1 MYSIIAEGNLQAT
14 ENGTT
19 DLVNLKAGAYYTNS
33 NSGTG
38 KIKSLDDVCV
48 FQDRNIALEKPND
61 IAYSQSYLSIRIEL
75 NGIAIVIQE
84 ANTESAI
91 DSLFYQRF
99 KYTLNEGDYTLI
111 YKVRYVFDYQGK
123 ERVRDFTITYDL
135 HIQNQKN
142 IKDALTVWNALTV
155 CKRLLNIVEPL
166 RKNEQP
172 RFKIDQNQTAWLES
186 IKTPELQITNSTLRE
201 ALQVVGSYIHA
212 EPRLI
217 KQNNEYIITFD
228 KYGSG
233 DYSEF
238 VNTYEDYGSLS
249 NSINIENYATNL
261 DSNIDNFVNSLDNS
275 TNGSIIE
282 PFLNGYRSVLAEGSY
297 VRITDENMYIATNY
311 PIRSI
316 KKLICYVDKQ
326 MWDLTPYVFESA
338 EYNQLS
344 SYDDEYPS
352 SKSYA
357 LYYSIGQKGVYGLN
371 FKRNKL
377 LQEWEDYAIV
387 KILKAVS
394 GNTASLSGFNLLSF
408 QIEYTP
414 IYPAR
419 VQQNK
424 SIVSAGKK
432 WTKPY
437 NQGQNQIEV
446 QYYGEHLK
454 GVIARLG
461 NVDKTITYVIP
472 NFPTIYPKVG
482 ELFDDNYY
490 ISTVSTEIYPFY
502 TKTTLALSQDFNRY
516 SEYIGVNSVKRMYEI
531 SEQQAF
537 ESEISYREF
546 CIIGDKVTKTS
557 STIFL
562 NLTPIVNAF
571 MSNKPPVRLSGV
583 IAQGIGYPKDNEDGK
598 ELSKVVLPIIISN
611 FGNALLIS
619 FKYEDNY
626 SAGIYSEKFTDD
638 NKDLSGYYTQT
649 ANYTD
654 DYGRIEYLKLD
665 YLLDPTIEDGGGNNY
680 LLPPY
685 NDNDWVKNK
694 QGNLYIST
702 VDNPILIEKG
712 NTEIISFNYQLEFV
726 TNRQDLI
733 IGSGLPK
740 NINYIKTQ
748 NQNISLRLI
757 EHRLNKFSNQNL
769 LDGDGFTYNDDN
781 LITGV
786 QFNPSLKYVGTKT
799 YKAWAFVDKNGELL
813 LGCNMKIENGTQL
826 FKDLYFNVVS
836 EKDLYKGE

>member
-1 MYSIIAEGNLQAT
+1 MYPIIAKGNLQAT
-14 ENGTT
+14 EGGSIN
-19 DLVNLKAGAYYTNS
+19 LVNLKAGAYYTNS
-33 NSGTG
+33 NSGPGT
-38 KIKSLDDVCV
+38 IKSLDDVCV

-61 IAYSQSYLSIRIEL
+61 IAFSQKYLSIRIEL
-75 NGIAIVIQE
+75 NGMAIVIQE
-84 ANTESAI
+84 ANTEGAI
-91 DSLFYQRF
+91 NNLFYQRF
-99 KYTLNEGDYTLI
+99 YNTLKEGDYTLI
-111 YKVRYVFDYQGK
+111 YKVRYVFNYQVE
-123 ERVRDFTITYDL
+123 ERTRDFTITYDL

-142 IKDALTVWNALTV
+142 TKDALPLWNAWTV
-155 CKRLLNIVEPL
+155 CERLLNIVEPL
-166 RKNEQP
+166 RKDEQP
-172 RFKIDQNQTAWLES
+172 RFKLDQNQKQWFES
-186 IKTPELQITNSTLRE
+186 VETPELQITNSTLRE

-238 VNTYEDYGSLS
+238 VNNYKNYGSLL

-282 PFLNGYRSVLAEGSY
+282 PFLNGYKSVLAEGSY

-316 KKLICYVDKQ
+316 KKLICYLDKR
-326 MWDLTPYVFESA
+326 MWDLTPYIFESA

-377 LQEWEDYAIV
+377 LQEWSEYSIV

-394 GNTASLSGFNLLSF
+394 GNTASVSSVNLLSF

-516 SEYIGVNSVKRMYEI
+516 SEYVGVNSVKRMYEI

-546 CIIGDKVTKTS
+546 CIIGDRVTKTS
-557 STIFL
+557 STMFL

-571 MSNKPPVRLSGV
+571 VSNLSPVRLSGV
-583 IAQGIGYPKDNEDGK
+583 IAQGIGYNNED
-598 ELSKVVLPIIISN
+598 LSKVVLPIIISN

-626 SAGIYSEKFTDD
+626 SAGIYTEKFTND
-638 NKDLSGYYTQT
+638 NEDISGYYTQT

-654 DYGRIEYLKLD
+654 DYGRIKYLKLD
-665 YLLDPTIEDGGGNNY
+665 YLLNPTIDSGDGNNY

-685 NDNDWVKNK
+685 NDNDWVKK
-694 QGNLYIST
+694 QDDLYIST

-726 TNRQDLI
+726 TNRKDLI

-769 LDGDGFTYNDDN
+769 LNGDVITYNDD

-786 QFNPSLKYVGTKT
+786 QFNPLLKYEGTKT
-799 YKAWAFVDKNGELL
+799 YKAWAFVNKNGELL
-813 LGCNMKIENGTQL
+813 LGCNMEIKNGTQL

-836 EKDLYKGE
+836 EKDLYK